1 MSKSEQIIPKKIF
14 QSWKKKTLPDAMARL
29 VQETKEMNPEYEYIF
44 YDDTDCR
51 QFLEQHFGAVYAN
64 AFDSLSSGA
73 YKCDFWRYAVLYVYG
88 GVYMDLDMKLEVPL
102 RQIIDPKNTL
112 VTVVDKT
119 TLNLTGIYQAF
130 VACTPGHPVMLTS
143 LQLTFGN
150 IVTHRP
156 AVLGD
161 VLAITGPAVVAVAL
175 NLYWKRDNTNARIQ
189 PGIYDGGKTKLLKND
204 KDSGFVIDENA
215 KKLIYTKVR
224 GSVPSTYGFG
234 KSFYHNDPYNK
245 IWRIYIGVVMSIIGL
260 GIIFLLLFFIYRRKW
275 KSCEKSCS
283 TA

>member
-1 MSKSEQIIPKKIF
+1 
-14 QSWKKKTLPDAMARL
+14 MASL
-29 VQETKEMNPEYEYIF
+29 VKEVKEMNPEYEYNF

-88 GVYMDLDMKLEVPL
+88 GVYMDLDMKPEVPL
-102 RQIIDPKNTL
+102 REIIDPKNTL

-119 TLNLTGIYQAF
+119 TRNLTGIYQAF

-143 LQLTFGN
+143 LQLTFAN
-150 IVTHRP
+150 IATHRP

-161 VLAITGPAVVAVAL
+161 ILAITGPAVVAVAL

-189 PGIYDGGKTKLLKND
+189 PGVYDGGRTKLLKND
-204 KDSGFVIDENA
+204 TNAGYIIDE
-215 KKLIYTKVR
+215 KDRRLIYTKVR
-224 GSVPSTYGFG
+224 GSVPSSYGFT
-234 KSFYHNDPYNK
+234 KSFYHNDPYTK
-245 IWRIYIGVVMSIIGL
+245 IWRIYIGVVLSIIGL
-260 GIIFLLLFFIYRRKW
+260 GFIFFILFFVYRKKW

-283 TA
+283 TL